1 MLIIAEVNGLLINDD
16 DNDDDDEYGGGGD
29 TYDDNMR
36 IFMAMVTMISLSL

>member
-29 TYDDNMR
+29 TYDDKMR